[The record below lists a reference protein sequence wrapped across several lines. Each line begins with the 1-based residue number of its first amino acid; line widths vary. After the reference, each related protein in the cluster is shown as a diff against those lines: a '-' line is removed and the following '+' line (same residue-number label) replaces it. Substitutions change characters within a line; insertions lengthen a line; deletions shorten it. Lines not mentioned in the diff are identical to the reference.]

1 MWDNNKINF
10 KKEFFKTI
18 LKMCGITGIINLDDD
33 EINFSLLKK
42 MSGCLSHR
50 GPDESGFFL
59 NNNVGLANTRLSIV
73 DIEGGHQPFISY
85 DKKVVVIQNGEIYN
99 YREIKKEL
107 ENSKYECKTSSDT
120 EVILRLYEKFSD
132 LNKGPEEFVDSLNGM
147 FSIAIHDERINKT
160 WLIRDRLGIKPL
172 YIAKY
177 NKKILFASEIKSILH
192 AGFPRKINYA
202 SLDKLL
208 TFNFVPPPSTL
219 FEGINHLPPGTFA
232 EINNHK
238 IVIKNWWSFENNIKQ
253 SDKKLTKSFFNEKK
267 SNLEFLLK
275 DSIKIRMRSDAPF
288 GAFLSGG
295 IDSSTVVGLMNEIKK
310 DEIKTFSIGFNEKFF
325 DETEYAL
332 EASKRF
338 NTKHFYKK
346 INPNIMKEWPKTTYY
361 CDQPHGDIS
370 FIPTYEVAKLAS
382 KEVKMVLTGDGGDE
396 LFAGYDKYK
405 KFFNGNIGNNIYL
418 ENYSKKEF
426 EENYLN
432 SITLFNSDDKLKLYN
447 SHNENIVNNNL
458 LGKDFQSIEIFL
470 KSFEKVEHLD
480 RLNQV
485 LAIDCQFL
493 LPGNN
498 LVKPDRM
505 GMAASIE
512 ARTPFLDYR
521 VVEESFLVP
530 GEYKLN
536 NDITKFILK
545 EIAKPLIGDNLTF
558 RKKQMFTVP
567 IGEWMKKE
575 YLNELKYWLFDK
587 RTTERKIFNHKFIEE
602 IFKKHITGKE
612 NRTRE
617 LRLLVAIE
625 IWFRT
630 FIDPIEW
637 ESDTYKYINI

>member
-1 MWDNNKINF
+1 
-10 KKEFFKTI
+10 
-18 LKMCGITGIINLDDD
+18 MCGITGIINLDDD

-73 DIEGGHQPFISY
+73 DIVGGHQPFISF

-132 LNKGPEEFVDSLNGM
+132 LNKGPEAFVDSLNGM

-177 NKKILFASEIKSILH
+177 NKKLLFASEIKSILH
-192 AGFPRKINYA
+192 AGFPRKINYV

-238 IVIKNWWSFENNIKQ
+238 ILIKNWWSFENNIKQ
-253 SDKKLTKSFFNEKK
+253 NHKKLTKSFFNEKK

-405 KFFNGNIGNNIYL
+405 NFFNGSIGNNIYL

-426 EENYLN
+426 EDNYLN
-432 SITLFNSDDKLKLYN
+432 SITLFNADDKLKLYN
-447 SHNENIVNNNL
+447 SQNENIINNNL
-458 LGKDFQSIEIFL
+458 LGKDFHSRAIFL

-545 EIAKPLIGDNLTF
+545 EIAKPIIGDNLTF

-587 RTTERKIFNHKFIEE
+587 RTTERKIFNYKFIEE

-637 ESDTYKYINI
+637 DIDTYKNINIF

>member
-1 MWDNNKINF
+1 
-10 KKEFFKTI
+10 
-18 LKMCGITGIINLDDD
+18 MCGITGIINLDDDD

-172 YIAKY
+172 YIAEY

-232 EINNHK
+232 EINNQK

-253 SDKKLTKSFFNEKK
+253 SYKKLTKSFFNEKK

-405 KFFNGNIGNNIYL
+405 KFFNGSIGNNIYL

-426 EENYLN
+426 KDNYLN
-432 SITLFNSDDKLKLYN
+432 SITLFNADDKLKLYN
-447 SHNENIVNNNL
+447 SHNENIINNNL
-458 LGKDFQSIEIFL
+458 LGKDFHSKEIFL

-545 EIAKPLIGDNLTF
+545 EIAKPIIGDNLTF

-587 RTTERKIFNHKFIEE
+587 RTTERKIFNYKFIEE

-637 ESDTYKYINI
+637 DNDTYKNINIF

>member
-1 MWDNNKINF
+1 
-10 KKEFFKTI
+10 
-18 LKMCGITGIINLDDD
+18 MCGITGIINLDDD

-73 DIEGGHQPFISY
+73 DIEGGHQPFISF

-99 YREIKKEL
+99 YKEIKKEL
-107 ENSKYECKTSSDT
+107 ENSKYECRTSSDT

-132 LNKGPEEFVDSLNGM
+132 LNKGPEAFVDSLNGM

-177 NKKILFASEIKSILH
+177 NKKVLFASDIKSILH
-192 AGFPRKINYA
+192 SGFPRKINYA

-219 FEGINHLPPGTFA
+219 FAGINHLPPGTFA

-238 IVIKNWWSFENNIKQ
+238 IVIKNWWSFEKDIKQ
-253 SDKKLTKSFFNEKK
+253 NDKKLTKSFFNEKK

-310 DEIKTFSIGFNEKFF
+310 DEIKTFSIGFNEKIF
-325 DETEYAL
+325 DETDYAL

-405 KFFNGNIGNNIYL
+405 NFFNGSIGNNIYL

-426 EENYLN
+426 ENNYLN

-447 SHNENIVNNNL
+447 SQNENIINNNL
-458 LGKDFQSIEIFL
+458 LGKNFQSREIFL

-587 RTTERKIFNHKFIEE
+587 RTTERKIFNYKFIEE

-637 ESDTYKYINI
+637 DIDTYKNINIF

>member
-1 MWDNNKINF
+1 
-10 KKEFFKTI
+10 
-18 LKMCGITGIINLDDD
+18 MCGITGIINLDDD

-73 DIEGGHQPFISY
+73 DIEGGHQPFISF

-99 YREIKKEL
+99 YKEIKKEL
-107 ENSKYECKTSSDT
+107 ENSKYECRTSSDT

-132 LNKGPEEFVDSLNGM
+132 LNKGPEAFVDSLNGM

-177 NKKILFASEIKSILH
+177 NKKVLFASEIKSILH
-192 AGFPRKINYA
+192 SGFPRKINYA

-219 FEGINHLPPGTFA
+219 FAGINHLPPGTFA

-253 SDKKLTKSFFNEKK
+253 NDKKLTKSFFYEKK

-310 DEIKTFSIGFNEKFF
+310 DEIKTFSIGFNEKIF
-325 DETEYAL
+325 DETDYAL

-405 KFFNGNIGNNIYL
+405 NFFNGSIGNNIYL

-426 EENYLN
+426 ENNYLN

-447 SHNENIVNNNL
+447 SQNENIINNNL
-458 LGKDFQSIEIFL
+458 LGKNFQSREIFL

-536 NDITKFILK
+536 NNITKFILK

-587 RTTERKIFNHKFIEE
+587 RTTERKIFNYKFIEE
-602 IFKKHITGKE
+602 IFKNHISGRE

-637 ESDTYKYINI
+637 EIDTYKNINIF

>member
-1 MWDNNKINF
+1 
-10 KKEFFKTI
+10 
-18 LKMCGITGIINLDDD
+18 MCGITGIINLDDD

-73 DIEGGHQPFISY
+73 DIEGGHQPFISF

-99 YREIKKEL
+99 YKEIKKEL
-107 ENSKYECKTSSDT
+107 ENSKYECRTSSDT

-132 LNKGPEEFVDSLNGM
+132 LNKGPEAFVDSLNGM

-177 NKKILFASEIKSILH
+177 NKKVLFASEIKSILH
-192 AGFPRKINYA
+192 SGFPRKINYA

-253 SDKKLTKSFFNEKK
+253 NDKKLTKSFFYEKK

-405 KFFNGNIGNNIYL
+405 NFFNGSIGNNIYL

-426 EENYLN
+426 ENNYLN

-447 SHNENIVNNNL
+447 SQNENIINNNL
-458 LGKDFQSIEIFL
+458 LGKNFQSREIFL

-536 NDITKFILK
+536 NNITKFILK

-587 RTTERKIFNHKFIEE
+587 RTTERKIFNYKFIEE
-602 IFKKHITGKE
+602 IFKNHISGRE

-637 ESDTYKYINI
+637 DIDTYKNINNF

>member
-1 MWDNNKINF
+1 
-10 KKEFFKTI
+10 
-18 LKMCGITGIINLDDD
+18 
-33 EINFSLLKK
+33 
-42 MSGCLSHR
+42 
-50 GPDESGFFL
+50 
-59 NNNVGLANTRLSIV
+59 
-73 DIEGGHQPFISY
+73 
-85 DKKVVVIQNGEIYN
+85 
-99 YREIKKEL
+99 
-107 ENSKYECKTSSDT
+107 
-120 EVILRLYEKFSD
+120 
-132 LNKGPEEFVDSLNGM
+132 
-147 FSIAIHDERINKT
+147 
-160 WLIRDRLGIKPL
+160 
-172 YIAKY
+172 
-177 NKKILFASEIKSILH
+177 
-192 AGFPRKINYA
+192 
-202 SLDKLL
+202 
-208 TFNFVPPPSTL
+208 
-219 FEGINHLPPGTFA
+219 
-232 EINNHK
+232 
-238 IVIKNWWSFENNIKQ
+238 
-253 SDKKLTKSFFNEKK
+253 
-267 SNLEFLLK
+267 
-275 DSIKIRMRSDAPF
+275 
-288 GAFLSGG
+288 
-295 IDSSTVVGLMNEIKK
+295 
-310 DEIKTFSIGFNEKFF
+310 
-325 DETEYAL
+325 
-332 EASKRF
+332 
-338 NTKHFYKK
+338 
-346 INPNIMKEWPKTTYY
+346 MKEWPKTTYY

-405 KFFNGNIGNNIYL
+405 NFFNGSIGNNIYL

-426 EENYLN
+426 EDNYLN
-432 SITLFNSDDKLKLYN
+432 SITLFNADDKLKLYN
-447 SHNENIVNNNL
+447 SQNENIINNNL
-458 LGKDFQSIEIFL
+458 LGKDFNSRAIFL

-587 RTTERKIFNHKFIEE
+587 RTTERKIFNYKFIEE

-637 ESDTYKYINI
+637 DIDTYKNINIF

>member
-1 MWDNNKINF
+1 
-10 KKEFFKTI
+10 
-18 LKMCGITGIINLDDD
+18 MCGITGIINLDDD

-177 NKKILFASEIKSILH
+177 NKKVLFASEIKSILH
-192 AGFPRKINYA
+192 TGFPRKINYA

-238 IVIKNWWSFENNIKQ
+238 IVIKNWWSFEKDIKQ
-253 SDKKLTKSFFNEKK
+253 NDKKLTKSFFNEKK

-432 SITLFNSDDKLKLYN
+432 SITLFNADDKLKLYN
-447 SHNENIVNNNL
+447 YHNENINNNL
-458 LGKDFQSIEIFL
+458 LGKDFHSKEIFL

-587 RTTERKIFNHKFIEE
+587 RTTERKIFNYKFIEE

-637 ESDTYKYINI
+637 DSDTYKNINI